1 MKALSGK
8 VALVFGA
15 ASGIGLAV
23 VRRFA
28 SEGAL
33 VVASG
38 VPVPELDADLRAL
51 GATAMTCDVTRDEQV
66 QAAVADAL
74 SCHGHIDV
82 LVNAAG
88 VIASDDAAGIV
99 DAVWS
104 RQHEVNLAGTMRTM
118 RAVLPHMLARGAG
131 SIVNIASVAAFN
143 AGAGSASYAASKAG
157 VVALT
162 RSAAQAYGPCGVRV
176 NALCPGWVDT
186 PMAAK
191 EMLDMARDLGI
202 TEPQARERT
211 VARIALARMARPQE
225 MAAVCLFLASDES
238 SFITGAA
245 LVADGGA
252 RVPAAARAV

>member
-1 MKALSGK
+1 MSALTGK

-15 ASGIGLAV
+15 ASGIGAAA
-23 VRRFA
+23 VRRFVE
-28 SEGAL
+28 EGAV

-38 VPVPELDADLRAL
+38 IPLPPLDDALRER
-51 GATAMTCDVTRDEQV
+51 GATARLCDVTADDQVRAVVAATIEQ
-66 QAAVADAL
+66 
-74 SCHGHIDV
+74 HGRIDV

-88 VIASDDAAGIV
+88 VIANDAAAAID

-104 RQHEVNLAGTMRTM
+104 RQHEINLAGTMRTM

-131 SIVNIASVAAFN
+131 SVVNIASVAAFN

-162 RSAAQAYGPCGVRV
+162 RSAAQAYGTRGVRV

-186 PMAAK
+186 PMAAQ
-191 EMLDMARDLGI
+191 EMIDMARDLGI
-202 TEPQARERT
+202 TEREARERT
-211 VARIALARMARPQE
+211 VARIALARMARPDE
-225 MAAVCLFLASDES
+225 MAAVCLFLASEES

-252 RVPAAARAV
+252 RMPAAARGI